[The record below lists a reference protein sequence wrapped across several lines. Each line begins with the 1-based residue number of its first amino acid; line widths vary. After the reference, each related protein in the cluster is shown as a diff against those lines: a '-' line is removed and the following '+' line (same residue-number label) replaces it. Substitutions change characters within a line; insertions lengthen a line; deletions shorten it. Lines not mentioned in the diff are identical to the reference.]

1 MNLSFNVDFWL
12 PFRIVFILF
21 ALKCNS
27 QVVHLKG
34 TISDTI
40 NAPIVYATILA
51 KPIDNSFSANYA
63 ITNERG
69 KFSLELIKNVLYD
82 ISISSLG
89 FEELTFRYKAQ
100 EEIKAF
106 TLKEKT
112 EALDEIIIEMP
123 ITVKK
128 DTIVYL
134 ADKFKSGDERK
145 LKELL
150 NKLPGIEIE
159 DDGSVTSQG
168 EKITHLLVENREFFG
183 GDTKLG
189 IESIPAN
196 SVDKIEVIDDY
207 NNVAFLKGLNKT
219 EDMALNIKLK
229 ENKKQFVFG
238 DVFSGTGPGVENTFD
253 YDTQLNLFYYRPEL
267 NINFIGTINNT
278 GSKVFSS
285 NDYNRF
291 VGRPSSVF
299 TNNDFNKETNIIS
312 ESINDNSNSLKT
324 QARIGALNL
333 FKKAGNKFEISSY
346 VIGSNLENEKLQIT
360 DNAYILQDSTLNEN
374 VVNTTFEQKDLA
386 VAKLKFKYSKS
397 ITEQFSVKSIGKY
410 SQNSN
415 VNSIFSQVSGTNINL
430 NRSTDIES
438 NYFTSVAEWHKK
450 IKKNRAFSSV
460 LDLTYDNN
468 NSHALWNT
476 DRTINNNFIPFID
489 QNRLSLNLLRNVKK
503 NNYNFVFKY
512 LSASELGNIFHVTL
526 GANQKR
532 TAFFTED
539 SQFLDNGTSNSFD
552 STFGNNFLFKIND
565 LYTGLSSDFSTN
577 SFDFKFGLFLHNY
590 YWSTNQINN
599 VEKSKLVLL
608 PNIQINTGSP
618 SGKGSLTFQTNL
630 RNSFSEASR
639 FSDGFFIRS
648 YNSVLRGN
656 NNLDNEITHN
666 SSIRFSKRSILS
678 KSLFLG
684 ELQYNYSL
692 RGVVNN
698 IETSNQNRSESFLM
712 LDTPENTFSGFLV
725 YRKTFKNKRVALQ
738 TNFSSSKTTQII
750 NNTITSFNN
759 ISASYKLSLR
769 TSSFRFI
776 PLLEFGI
783 EQGLSV
789 FGTEN
794 NRNRFITT
802 EPYFKV
808 KINLL
813 KNFILASD
821 YRFYNYQNRDQDIDN
836 TYSLG
841 NLSINY
847 RKRNKPWQVQIST
860 QNIFNTRFTNQ
871 SRFNVFFISDSRTFI
886 LPRILLF
893 KLIYDI

>member
-1 MNLSFNVDFWL
+1 MILNFTVNFWS
-12 PFRIVFILF
+12 PIRIVFILF

-27 QVVHLKG
+27 QIVKLKG

-40 NAPIVYATILA
+40 SEPIIYATILA

-63 ITNERG
+63 ITNEKG
-69 KFSLELIKNVLYD
+69 KFNLELIRNTLYD

-89 FEELTFRYKAQ
+89 FEEKTFRYKAQ
-100 EEIKAF
+100 DEVKAF
-106 TLKEKT
+106 VLKEKT
-112 EALDEIIIEMP
+112 EALEEVIIEMP

-207 NNVAFLKGLNKT
+207 NNIAFLKGLNKT
-219 EDMALNIKLK
+219 DDMALNIKLK
-229 ENKKQFVFG
+229 DNKKQFVFG
-238 DVFSGTGPGVENTFD
+238 DVFSGTGPGVTNTFD
-253 YDTQLNLFYYRPEL
+253 YDTQLNLFYYKPEL
-267 NINFIGTINNT
+267 NVNFIGTINNT

-299 TNNDFNKETNIIS
+299 TNDDFNKETNVIS
-312 ESINDNSNSLKT
+312 ESINNNSNSLKT
-324 QARIGALNL
+324 KARVGALNL
-333 FKKAGNKFEISSY
+333 FKKTGNKLEISSY
-346 VIGSNLENEKLQIT
+346 VISSNIENEKLQIT
-360 DNAYILQDSTLNEN
+360 DNEYILQDSTVNEN
-374 VVNTTFEQKDLA
+374 VENTTFEQKDLA
-386 VAKLKFKYSKS
+386 IAKLKFKYSKS
-397 ITEQFSVKSIGKY
+397 AKEQFSVKSIGKY
-410 SQNSN
+410 SQDDN
-415 VNSIFSQVSGTNINL
+415 VNSIFSQLSDTNINF
-430 NRSTDIES
+430 NRTTDIES
-438 NYFTSVAEWHKK
+438 SYFTTVAEWHKK
-450 IKKNRAFSSV
+450 IKKHRAFSSV

-476 DRTINNNFIPFID
+476 DRTINNNFIPFIN
-489 QNRLSLNLLRNVKK
+489 QNELNLNLLRNIKK

-512 LSASELGNIFHVTL
+512 LSTSELGNIFHITL

-539 SQFLDNGTSNSFD
+539 SQFLDNGASNNFD

-565 LYTGLSSDFSTN
+565 LYTGLSSDFST
-577 SFDFKFGLFLHNY
+577 STFDFRFGLFLHNY
-590 YWSTNQINN
+590 YWSTNQIDKI
-599 VEKSKLVLL
+599 EKSKLVLL
-608 PNIQINTGSP
+608 PNIRINTGTT

-630 RNSFSEASR
+630 RNNFSEVSR
-639 FSDGFFIRS
+639 FSNGFFIQS

-656 NNLDNEITHN
+656 NNLENEITHN

-684 ELQYNYSL
+684 EFQYNYTL

-698 IETSNQNRSESFLM
+698 IVTSNQNRSESFLM
-712 LDTPENTFSGFLV
+712 LDTSKNIFNSFLV
-725 YRKTFKNKRVALQ
+725 YRKTFRNKRVALQ

-750 NNTITSFNN
+750 NNTITKFNN
-759 ISASYKLSLR
+759 INASYKLSLR

-802 EPYFKV
+802 EPYLKV
-808 KINLL
+808 KINII

-821 YRFYNYQNRDQDIDN
+821 YRFYNYQNTDQGLVN

-847 RKRNKPWQVQIST
+847 RKRNKPWQIQVST
-860 QNIFNTRFTNQ
+860 KNIFNTRFTNQ
-871 SRFNVFFISDSRTFI
+871 SRFNVFIISDSRTFI